1 MERELSPT
9 KLILKGVTGW
19 VGSYFGRT
27 DEGAMEGI
35 EAMLESL
42 GLDGNSGME
51 EQDDMEGMGRS
62 GYSAEGGIWLGEI
75 GDELENKYLT
85 MSWWLLHVGWK
96 DVGERVRRAAEEV
109 FNGYVFISSA
119 FCGQSNPGLLQCFF
133 EDQAVGNRSSPTYC

>member
-9 KLILKGVTGW
+9 KLVLKGVTSW

-27 DEGAMEGI
+27 DEGALEGI

-51 EQDDMEGMGRS
+51 EEDDVEGMGRS
-62 GYSAEGGIWLGEI
+62 GYNADDGIWLGEI

-109 FNGYVFISSA
+109 FNGCVSISSA
-119 FCGQSNPGLLQCFF
+119 FCVPSNPGPLKCFF
-133 EDQAVGNRSSPTYC
+133 EDQTVSNRSPPTYC